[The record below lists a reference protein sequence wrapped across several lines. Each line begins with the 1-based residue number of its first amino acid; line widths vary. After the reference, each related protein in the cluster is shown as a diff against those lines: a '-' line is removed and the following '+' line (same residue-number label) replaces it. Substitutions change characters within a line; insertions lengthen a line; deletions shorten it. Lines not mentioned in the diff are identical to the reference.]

1 MPTHRVPTHPIGV
14 NSESGHGVRVPLVHV
29 AFSAR
34 MAHALQACY
43 RKGWV
48 IWACVEVIF
57 ENDICQPSFR
67 LIVAQFPLPLLQ
79 SHICSGET
87 ITSVVWPDKCASL
100 TRIMRIQLAA
110 ANRGAPR
117 LIQNGFGRSMMIV

>member
-1 MPTHRVPTHPIGV
+1 MLYQQQSTL
-14 NSESGHGVRVPLVHV
+14 PLHDIPLDGTKLR
-29 AFSAR
+29 SAS
-34 MAHALQACY
+34 HAI

-48 IWACVEVIF
+48 ILACVEVVC
-57 ENDICQPSFR
+57 ENDICLPSFR
-67 LIVAQFPLPLLQ
+67 LIVAQFPLQLLQ
-79 SHICSGET
+79 SHIGSGET